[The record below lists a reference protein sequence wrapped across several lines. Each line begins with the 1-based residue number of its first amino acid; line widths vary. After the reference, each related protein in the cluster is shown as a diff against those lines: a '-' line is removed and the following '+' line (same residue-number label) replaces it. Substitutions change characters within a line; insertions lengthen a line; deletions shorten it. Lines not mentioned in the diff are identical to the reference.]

1 MRSALETE
9 MSTDDV
15 IDEELVAKLGRA
27 AADFEIL
34 TPVDGAVEA
43 DCKSAP
49 IAQHLVEPRGGLG
62 RRLSRCKSAAIVRWR
77 LNGEDDPRLAALGKA
92 VVPR

>member
-15 IDEELVAKLGRA
+15 IDGELVAKLGRA
-27 AADFEIL
+27 ATDFEIL

-43 DCKSAP
+43 DCKSAR
-49 IAQHLVEPRGGLG
+49 IAQHLAEPRGGLG
-62 RRLSRCKSAAIVRWR
+62 RRLSRRKSAAIVRWH
-77 LNGEDDPRLAALGKA
+77 LDGEDGPALAVSGKA